1 MTVVHTGQ
9 AWTHPQLRPDGS
21 SLTPAPS
28 VPAAEWQVAEATA
41 LVHTLDGWSVVQ
53 TVLVPTRTPDRKF
66 FSKGSLEDLTG
77 DSWDLF

>member
-1 MTVVHTGQ
+1 
-9 AWTHPQLRPDGS
+9 
-21 SLTPAPS
+21 
-28 VPAAEWQVAEATA
+28 VAEATA